1 VKTEIAENVE
11 KGKVDKSK
19 KPKVAEGQ
27 KVEEK
32 KKSENGGEGF
42 G

>member
-1 VKTEIAENVE
+1 VE

-32 KKSENGGEGF
+32 KK
-42 G
+42 